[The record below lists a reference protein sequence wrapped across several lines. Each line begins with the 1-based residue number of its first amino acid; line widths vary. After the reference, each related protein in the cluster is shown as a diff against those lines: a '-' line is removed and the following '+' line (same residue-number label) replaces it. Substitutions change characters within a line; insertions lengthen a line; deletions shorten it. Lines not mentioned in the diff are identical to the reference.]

1 MAAAALVADVIGRC
15 CWMNQDRLQM
25 ENMLVR
31 RDQFSITPQGIIHRP
46 TDAAFTPNP
55 GNPFSGIERLGQL
68 TNKSPNGNRFS
79 ADDVRRMM
87 GELWSEYVNSHPQ
100 LFGINGSETRS
111 RR

>member
-1 MAAAALVADVIGRC
+1 
-15 CWMNQDRLQM
+15 M